1 MITPMTDDVTP
12 TELVPA
18 GSVLPGVD
26 MSLLA
31 EQLVASATG
40 QGIQLVGEGGLL
52 TALTQRVL
60 QTALEAEMSAHL
72 GYDKFD
78 RVGADLAGPVDGNV
92 RNGSTPKTVRTE
104 VGPVTINVPRDRAGT
119 FEPAIIPKHARRLA
133 GFDES
138 VISLYAKGMTTG
150 DIAAHL
156 AEVYDTEISRDLV
169 SRVTDAVLTDLRMW
183 QARPLDRV
191 YPVMLIDAIYL
202 KIREGAVMNR
212 PVYVAIGIS
221 LDGYRDVLGL
231 WMGPSGGEGAKQW
244 LNMLTEL
251 RNRGVADVCIVCCD
265 GLKGLPDA
273 ITTTWPEAK
282 VQTCVVHLV
291 RNSLRYTHRRDWK
304 QVAGELREVYTAP
317 GVEAAEFQFELFAER
332 WGQKYPALISL
343 WRGAWPEFIPF
354 LDFPLEIRKLVYT
367 TNGIES
373 LNARFR
379 AAVRR
384 RGHFPDE
391 QSALK
396 VLFLTIY
403 RHEKS
408 RPNPTG
414 RINNWPPILNTLT
427 TIYGDRLGLN

>member
-1 MITPMTDDVTP
+1 M
-12 TELVPA
+12 VPA
-18 GSVLPGVD
+18 ASVVPALDVAD
-26 MSLLA
+26 LA
-31 EQLVASATG
+31 EQLVASANG
-40 QGIQLVGEGGLL
+40 QGIQLTGEGGLL
-52 TALTQRVL
+52 TALTRRVL
-60 QTALEAEMSAHL
+60 QSALETEMNAHL
-72 GYDKFD
+72 GYAKHD
-78 RVGADLAGPVDGNV
+78 RAGADRDGPANGNV
-92 RNGSTPKTVRTE
+92 RNGSSTKTIRTE
-104 VGPVTINVPRDRAGT
+104 IGEVTIQVPRDRAGT
-119 FEPAIIPKHARRLA
+119 FEPQIVPKHARRLS
-133 GFDES
+133 GFDDA

-169 SRVTDAVLTDLRMW
+169 SRVTDAVVADMRAW

-191 YPVMLIDAIYL
+191 YPVVLIDAIYL
-202 KIREGAVMNR
+202 KIREGAVANR

-244 LNMLTEL
+244 LNMLTDL
-251 RNRGVADVCIVCCD
+251 RNRGIMDVCIVCCD

-273 ITTTWPEAK
+273 IATTWPLAT

-291 RNSLRYTHRRDWK
+291 RNSLRYTQRRDWK
-304 QVAGELREVYTAP
+304 QVASELKEVYTAP
-317 GVEAAEFQFELFAER
+317 SVEAAEFQFECFAEQ
-332 WGQKYPALISL
+332 WGKRYPALISL
-343 WRGAWPEFIPF
+343 WRNAWQEFIPF
-354 LDFPLEIRKLVYT
+354 LDCPLELRKLIYT

-396 VLFLTIY
+396 VLFLTVQH
-403 RHEKS
+403 REKN
-408 RPNPTG
+408 RPNPNG
-414 RINNWPPILNTLT
+414 RINNWTPILNTLT
-427 TIYGDRLGLN
+427 QIYGDRLGLN

>member
-1 MITPMTDDVTP
+1 MSG
-12 TELVPA
+12 E
-18 GSVLPGVD
+18 VLPARSAPFD
-26 MSLLA
+26 LSALA
-31 EQLVASATG
+31 RQMVSSAAG
-40 QGIQLVGEGGLL
+40 QGVQLTGDGGLL
-52 TALTQRVL
+52 TAFTRQVL
-60 QTALEAEMSAHL
+60 QAALEAEMAAHL
-72 GYDKFD
+72 GYDKHD
-78 RVGADLAGPVDGNV
+78 RAGADESGSADGNV

-104 VGPVTINVPRDRAGT
+104 IGEVTIQVPRDRAGT
-119 FEPAIIPKHARRLA
+119 FEPVIVPRHTRRLT
-133 GFDES
+133 GFDEA

-150 DIAAHL
+150 DICAHL
-156 AEVYDTEISRDLV
+156 AEIYDTEISRDLV
-169 SRVTDAVLTDLRMW
+169 SRVTDAVLVDLRSW

-191 YPVMLIDAIYL
+191 YPVILIDAIVL
-202 KIREGAVMNR
+202 KIREGAVANR
-212 PVYVAIGIS
+212 PVYVAIGIN
-221 LDGYRDVLGL
+221 LDGQRDVLGL

-244 LNMLTEL
+244 LNMLTDL

-273 ITTTWPEAK
+273 IATTWPLAT

-291 RNSLRYTHRRDWK
+291 RNSLRYTARRDWK
-304 QVAGELREVYTAP
+304 QIASELKDVYTAAKP
-317 GVEAAEFQFELFAER
+317 EDAEFQFELFAER
-332 WGQKYPALISL
+332 WGQKYPALIGL
-343 WRGAWPEFIPF
+343 WRNAWPEFVPF
-354 LDFPLEIRKLVYT
+354 LDYPLPVRKLIYT

-403 RHEKS
+403 QHQKNKS
-408 RPNPTG
+408 NPTG
-414 RINNWPPILNTLT
+414 RINNWTEILNTLT